1 MRDDDPERQP
11 LRLSGRLGVR
21 LAALLALAL
30 LPLGLISV
38 LQSRNLIDE
47 ARGQSEAALMGETLH
62 AAAREIALIQRGQG
76 VALSLTA
83 SFAVFQDDP
92 AACIA
97 ATKAL
102 VERSEGAFSLVGF
115 VPTSGVMTCSS
126 SGKTVDYSKSERFA
140 GLVANPRKTMTV
152 IPDAKLSGRPVL
164 SITHPAYVA
173 GNLAGFVVISI
184 PQATLTV
191 DIAQTGTPWGTRPLS
206 LMTFDNEGNVLTAS
220 GGLDA
225 VNALLPS
232 GGDLK
237 SLASDRPVA
246 FTRSVPDGAD
256 HTFSV
261 VPLIPGTLYAIG
273 TWPDDQTSL
282 PGRLAGIG
290 PVVAPLLMCAASL
303 IIAWMAAE
311 HLVTRYVRALSR
323 SITAFAGGNRTVR
336 QLRFARAPTEIREVA
351 HAYERMTESILRDE
365 AELEDVIHQKE
376 VLLREVHHRV
386 KNNLQLIASMM
397 NMQRRLAHSY
407 ETKEMI
413 RTLQDRVMSL
423 ATIHRGLYQT
433 SGLADVRANELLP
446 DILRQVLKMGSGP
459 GRRFTVQSAFADIR
473 LTPDQA
479 VPLSLLLTEAL
490 TNAMKYAAP
499 QADGDARL
507 NVVLEQLDGGRATLR
522 VENTS
527 AATDT
532 DVLAKETGGSGLGTQ
547 LMNAFAQQLGTRI
560 VRNRSDG
567 WFRMAIAFDV
577 RPLADAE
584 ARYAAPVDEEV

>member
-1 MRDDDPERQP
+1 MRDDGPERKTS
-11 LRLSGRLGVR
+11 RLSGRLGVR

-38 LQSRNLIDE
+38 LQSRSLIDE

-62 AAAREIALIQRGQG
+62 ASAREIALIQRGQG
-76 VALSLTA
+76 VAQSLTA
-83 SFAVFQDDP
+83 SFAVIQKDP

-97 ATKAL
+97 ALRSL
-102 VERSEGAFSLVGF
+102 VEQSQGAFSLVGIIP
-115 VPTSGVMTCSS
+115 VAGVMTCSS
-126 SGKTVDYSKSERFA
+126 AGKTVDYSTSERFIN
-140 GLVANPRKTMTV
+140 LVRDPRKMMTV
-152 IPDAKLSGRPVL
+152 LPNAKLSGRPVL
-164 SITHPAYVA
+164 SISHPAYRA
-173 GNLAGFVVISI
+173 GELAGFVVVSI

-191 DIAQTGTPWGTRPLS
+191 ELAKTDVPWGTRPLS
-206 LMTFDNEGNVLTAS
+206 LMTFDNDGHVLTAS
-220 GGLDA
+220 GGLNTA
-225 VNALLPS
+225 EMLLPA
-232 GGDLK
+232 GRDLK

-246 FTRSVPDGAD
+246 FTSRAADGAD
-256 HTFSV
+256 RTFSV

-282 PGRLAGIG
+282 PGNLAGIG
-290 PVVAPLLMCAASL
+290 PIISPLLMCAASL

-311 HLVTRYVRALSR
+311 HLVTRYVRALRR
-323 SITAFAGGNRTVR
+323 SITSFAGGNRTVEE
-336 QLRFARAPTEIREVA
+336 LRFSRAPTEIREVA
-351 HAYERMTESILRDE
+351 EAYEQMTESILHDE

-397 NMQRRLAHSY
+397 NMQQRLAHSQ
-407 ETKEMI
+407 ETREMI
-413 RTLQDRVMSL
+413 KTLQDRVMSL

-433 SGLADVRANELLP
+433 SGLTDIRADELLP

-459 GRRFTVQSAFADIR
+459 GRRFDVQSSFADVR

-490 TNAMKYAAP
+490 TNAMKYASP
-499 QADGDARL
+499 EADGAARL
-507 NVVLEQLDGGRATLR
+507 NVVLEQADGGRATMR

-527 AATDT
+527 APPEADI
-532 DVLAKETGGSGLGTQ
+532 LAPRSNGTGLGTQ

-560 VRNRSDG
+560 VRSRSDN
-567 WFRMAIAFDV
+567 WFRMAITFAV

-584 ARYAAPVDEEV
+584 ARHAAPAEEEV